1 MKKEMRVNREQER
14 ANRTRDL
21 YSQMLASGNGDRDYA
36 GKVLKQLLAFQK
48 EDGSFCASD
57 QIPAERDS
65 RIYYYYVPTY
75 YGAAALMHV
84 MLDDSYTEDK
94 MVREALSKVLHIA
107 MQRKLA
113 GHGYDAV
120 RQQLGALK
128 IFKYAGLYE
137 WMCRFDDS
145 SDNIFHDFCGM
156 IRDII
161 EGYRERIINGNTRG
175 DWDVDFKEEFEKE
188 VADFEE
194 GMVPY
199 VWYASYGSNIKS
211 SRFQRY
217 LNNCGG
223 DVAAIEN
230 RAYTAQGTLYF
241 AAESTTWGL
250 GKGVAFYD
258 ETAAGSVLMRVYK
271 ITRSQFREVQ
281 RMEGSKYNRKLMM
294 GSIDDIPVYT
304 FTALNRREDM
314 RAPSA
319 EYVQTILSG
328 LKEAYPE
335 LSETVLLSYLFRH
348 GAISNDA
355 RNIVAYIRKAP
366 HAVSINEMIEDN
378 SCPAVTRIRDA
389 VKFLL
394 ELGLIKQDSRSI
406 RAGHRAAAPE
416 AMYFTIPEKRDIIDL
431 VVYGII

>member
-14 ANRTRDL
+14 VNRIRDL
-21 YSQMLASGNGDRDYA
+21 YSQMLACGNGDKEYA
-36 GKVLKQLLAFQK
+36 GKILKQLLAIQK
-48 EDGSFCASD
+48 EDGSFCVAD
-57 QIPAERDS
+57 EIPAEGDS
-65 RIYYYYVPTY
+65 RIYYYYAPTY
-75 YGAAALMHV
+75 YGAAALMHL
-84 MLDDSYTEDK
+84 MLNDCCTEDEA
-94 MVREALSKVLHIA
+94 VGEALSKVLHIA

-120 RQQLGALK
+120 KQQLGALK
-128 IFKYAGLYE
+128 IFKDAGLYE

-175 DWDVDFKEEFEKE
+175 DWDVDFREEFEKE

-223 DVAAIEN
+223 DVAALEN

-241 AAESTTWGL
+241 AAESSTWGG
-250 GKGVAFYD
+250 GKGVAFFD
-258 ETAAGSVLMRVYK
+258 ETSTGIVLMRAYK

-281 RMEGSKYNRKLMM
+281 RMEGSKYSRGLML
-294 GSIDDIPVYT
+294 GTIDDIPIYT
-304 FTALNRREDM
+304 FTASKRREDLC
-314 RAPSA
+314 APSA
-319 EYVQTILSG
+319 EYVQTILTG
-328 LKEAYPE
+328 LKETYLE

-348 GAISNDA
+348 GAISDDA
-355 RNIVAYIRKAP
+355 RSIASYIRKAP
-366 HAVSINEMIEDN
+366 HAASINEMIENN
-378 SCPAVTRIRDA
+378 SCPGVTRIRDA

-394 ELGLIKQDSRSI
+394 ELGLIKQDYRSI
-406 RAGHRAAAPE
+406 RARHRAADPE
-416 AMYFTIPEKRDIIDL
+416 AMYFAVPEKREIIDL

>member
-1 MKKEMRVNREQER
+1 
-14 ANRTRDL
+14 
-21 YSQMLASGNGDRDYA
+21 
-36 GKVLKQLLAFQK
+36 
-48 EDGSFCASD
+48 
-57 QIPAERDS
+57 
-65 RIYYYYVPTY
+65 
-75 YGAAALMHV
+75 
-84 MLDDSYTEDK
+84 
-94 MVREALSKVLHIA
+94 

-120 RQQLGALK
+120 KQQLAALK
-128 IFKYAGLYE
+128 IFKDAGLYE
-137 WMCRFDDS
+137 WMFRFDDS

-161 EGYRERIINGNTRG
+161 EGYRGRILSGNTRG
-175 DWDVDFKEEFEKE
+175 DWNADYKEEFEKE

-194 GMVPY
+194 RMVPY
-199 VWYASYGSNIKS
+199 VWYASYGSNIDS

-217 LNNCGG
+217 LKNCGG
-223 DVAAIEN
+223 VVVAAES

-241 AAESTTWGL
+241 AAESSTWGG
-250 GKGVAFYD
+250 GKGVAFFD
-258 ETAAGSVLMRVYK
+258 EMSTGIVLMRVYK

-281 RMEGSKYNRKLMM
+281 RMEGPKYSRKLML
-294 GSIDDIPVYT
+294 GTIEDIPVYT
-304 FTALNRREDM
+304 FTASERRKDM

-319 EYVQTILSG
+319 KYVQTILSG

-335 LSETVLLSYLFRH
+335 QSETVLLSYQFRH

-378 SCPAVTRIRDA
+378 SYPAVTRIRDA

-394 ELGLIKQDSRSI
+394 ELGLIKQDYRSI
-406 RAGHRAAAPE
+406 RARHRAADPE
-416 AMYFTIPEKRDIIDL
+416 AMYFTVPEKRDIIDL

>member
-14 ANRTRDL
+14 VNRIRDL
-21 YSQMLASGNGDRDYA
+21 YSQMLACGNGDKEYA
-36 GKVLKQLLAFQK
+36 GKILKQLLAIQK
-48 EDGSFCASD
+48 EDGSFCVAD
-57 QIPAERDS
+57 EIPAEGDS
-65 RIYYYYVPTY
+65 RIYYYYAPTY
-75 YGAAALMHV
+75 YGAAALMHL
-84 MLDDSYTEDK
+84 MLNDCCTEDEA
-94 MVREALSKVLHIA
+94 VGEALSKALHIA

-120 RQQLGALK
+120 KQQLAALK
-128 IFKYAGLYE
+128 IFKDAGLYE
-137 WMCRFDDS
+137 WMFRFDDS

-156 IRDII
+156 IRDIN
-161 EGYRERIINGNTRG
+161 EGYRGRILSGNTRG
-175 DWDVDFKEEFEKE
+175 DWNADYKEEFEKE

-194 GMVPY
+194 RMVPY
-199 VWYASYGSNIKS
+199 VWYASYGSNIDS

-217 LNNCGG
+217 LKNCGG
-223 DVAAIEN
+223 DVVAAEN
-230 RAYTAQGTLYF
+230 REYTAQGTLYF

-258 ETAAGSVLMRVYK
+258 ETVAGSVLMRVYK

-281 RMEGSKYNRKLMM
+281 RMEGPKYSRKLML
-294 GSIDDIPVYT
+294 GTIEDIPVYT
-304 FTALNRREDM
+304 FTASERRKDM

-319 EYVQTILSG
+319 EYVQTILTG
-328 LKEAYPE
+328 LKETYPE

-378 SCPAVTRIRDA
+378 SCPGVTRIRDA

-406 RAGHRAAAPE
+406 RARHRAADPE
-416 AMYFTIPEKRDIIDL
+416 AMYFTVPGKRDIIDL
-431 VVYGII
+431 VVYCII